1 MGAKKKQKLLSAA
14 VDDLNAGL
22 QAILH
27 DASLSTE
34 ERASSA
40 GRALRQPGLPS
51 GVCRAAVD
59 WLLVQSD
66 PAVGATLRDC
76 LSTPGV
82 QCAVDAEPKMLDKV
96 LLSAAG
102 VSGGSDGAGRD
113 VRDEGGRSTGGGA
126 SRGEA
131 VTLDLSAFPAEL
143 LISPAAS
150 AANQAL
156 ASSSST
162 NLSNSHNVTDSNDV
176 TDSTDITDSRSVSLF
191 RCLCSRLSSVA
202 DPSES
207 LRATYLAELLLP
219 SLRLASARPDLT
231 DTVRGPFEAIAL
243 GSDGLAGLTAAAGEG
258 HKAPEGPAQQ
268 LLNALQNLS
277 ATEPSL
283 GVELLG
289 LLAGRLLKE
298 KTPLNVITLLA
309 RSVGIATEALDETQ
323 KTPQKSTPSELET
336 DLPLST
342 RLLILGRLAR
352 CIREARLPL
361 TSASGGQTL
370 LQWLRAAAAS
380 AEYSASS
387 AASYRDADTAAAWF
401 DCAAELMRVTPL
413 VLPLQ
418 GRLGAVLL
426 EAIEESHGE
435 EGPASAT
442 ATRLVSL
449 IMSTYSELRQLPRLL
464 PRLLLAARQL
474 SSTSTPSPASTHT
487 PKKRKHHEEEAGEAR
502 KRRRLRLTPAQ
513 EAQLAEL
520 VARLPQQHVQ
530 DVWKTLLYHLTED
543 GAARMARGEESEDLI
558 SPVLELTL
566 QLLSVFLGHAAVIDQ
581 TTVTAAT
588 RALLAGLMTQTAET
602 LQQVAAQVTKT
613 YRSPG
618 HVSGLLSAAL
628 SWRRL
633 HSALLHYCPAYRSE
647 MTSEDAGMT
656 SPLAPLGEKR
666 WTKLVKL
673 EAATEAECQTL
684 VTEFVSEA
692 ARVAPPDWQP
702 PAAAGARAGR
712 PLSGPALLP
721 LSPSQLG
728 ALLPSGAEQRPLP
741 LAVAVLLADR
751 LATALPP
758 SDGKRKLECGR
769 PPQQLAAALRAAA
782 AAALERMDAT
792 VKMPQPMPEDVLE
805 ILEEVGAALQADAE
819 RWSSTNGSSE
829 AEDVKSGKSS
839 ASLTRPLQLVLA
851 LPLEHVSELAAS
863 LLLPLLCLCLLH
875 SPSGGRVRELA
886 LSALTALLVST
897 GCSRPL
903 ETIQP
908 GRLLTWLAAT
918 PPSLPSS
925 HTLST
930 DSDGSESM
938 DEDETTSKSHTDSK
952 HTNGTVSSPKPRRKS
967 TTSVPNGC
975 AGEVAG
981 STPGAGCTLARRA
994 VLRCYPGRRC
1004 ARLGPVAEQLAARL
1018 QDGSA
1023 GEGALDTLVEML
1035 QHFVQANTSLKG
1047 SDSAVKEQAKSLSAS
1062 LPRLLCALPS
1072 AGRRLTLSSLAL
1084 LVPLRAHKPTAAG
1097 GRPPRWRRLLAEMF
1111 PVALE
1116 AARSKE
1122 EEVERKRESEV
1133 EERVTEEGE
1142 QGAAWELLTAVC
1154 AAREHLKSDLP
1165 PGYVLDVWRCARSS
1179 DVTVDQLRTVL
1190 SAADDAEIE
1199 QMVTELTDETTSL
1212 PVSPSA
1218 AALWRR
1224 LLSAWRALA
1233 GCTQLS
1239 TAGRAQQ
1246 RRGLTRLLA
1255 RLADTLVREPAAL
1268 VGPGESVGAEGQRLR
1283 VEVVETVTAA
1293 VAQKHVRLSDTA
1305 YADGVQCCHLDLS
1318 SLTTLEACEV
1328 LRTVCELI
1336 YQLVGTHQAV
1346 ISTRLPLITQ
1356 AVQSVADEVCQRAAQ
1371 QKRPS
1376 SDEVAALVATAN
1388 RMTRAVRELVQLG
1401 PLSEPLAP
1409 YLIADL
1415 LTLIQREP
1423 IDAEVQEALT
1433 ASLFCLLTQ
1442 CRKEVITRLRVT
1454 LPATVTHLFHTT
1466 VSTYKKFHKFVG
1478 RV

>member
-102 VSGGSDGAGRD
+102 
-113 VRDEGGRSTGGGA
+113 
-126 SRGEA
+126 
-131 VTLDLSAFPAEL
+131 
-143 LISPAAS
+143 
-150 AANQAL
+150 
-156 ASSSST
+156 
-162 NLSNSHNVTDSNDV
+162 
-176 TDSTDITDSRSVSLF
+176 
-191 RCLCSRLSSVA
+191 
-202 DPSES
+202 
-207 LRATYLAELLLP
+207 
-219 SLRLASARPDLT
+219 
-231 DTVRGPFEAIAL
+231 
-243 GSDGLAGLTAAAGEG
+243 
-258 HKAPEGPAQQ
+258 
-268 LLNALQNLS
+268 
-277 ATEPSL
+277 
-283 GVELLG
+283 
-289 LLAGRLLKE
+289 
-298 KTPLNVITLLA
+298 
-309 RSVGIATEALDETQ
+309 
-323 KTPQKSTPSELET
+323 
-336 DLPLST
+336 
-342 RLLILGRLAR
+342 
-352 CIREARLPL
+352 
-361 TSASGGQTL
+361 
-370 LQWLRAAAAS
+370 
-380 AEYSASS
+380 
-387 AASYRDADTAAAWF
+387 
-401 DCAAELMRVTPL
+401 
-413 VLPLQ
+413 

-613 YRSPG
+613 YRSSS
-618 HVSGLLSAAL
+618 HVAGLLSAAL

-684 VTEFVSEA
+684 V
-692 ARVAPPDWQP
+692 
-702 PAAAGARAGR
+702 
-712 PLSGPALLP
+712 
-721 LSPSQLG
+721 LG

-751 LATALPP
+751 LATALSP
-758 SDGKRKLECGR
+758 SGGKRKLECGR

-782 AAALERMDAT
+782 AAALERMDST
-792 VKMPQPMPEDVLE
+792 VKMPQPMPEEVLE
-805 ILEEVGAALQADAE
+805 ILEEVGAALE
-819 RWSSTNGSSE
+819 
-829 AEDVKSGKSS
+829 K
-839 ASLTRPLQLVLA
+839 
-851 LPLEHVSELAAS
+851 
-863 LLLPLLCLCLLH
+863 
-875 SPSGGRVRELA
+875 
-886 LSALTALLVST
+886 
-897 GCSRPL
+897 
-903 ETIQP
+903 
-908 GRLLTWLAAT
+908 
-918 PPSLPSS
+918 
-925 HTLST
+925 
-930 DSDGSESM
+930 
-938 DEDETTSKSHTDSK
+938 
-952 HTNGTVSSPKPRRKS
+952 
-967 TTSVPNGC
+967 
-975 AGEVAG
+975 
-981 STPGAGCTLARRA
+981 
-994 VLRCYPGRRC
+994 
-1004 ARLGPVAEQLAARL
+1004 QLAARL

-1035 QHFVQANTSLKG
+1035 QHFVQ
-1047 SDSAVKEQAKSLSAS
+1047 
-1062 LPRLLCALPS
+1062 
-1072 AGRRLTLSSLAL
+1072 
-1084 LVPLRAHKPTAAG
+1084 
-1097 GRPPRWRRLLAEMF
+1097 
-1111 PVALE
+1111 
-1116 AARSKE
+1116 
-1122 EEVERKRESEV
+1122 
-1133 EERVTEEGE
+1133 
-1142 QGAAWELLTAVC
+1142 
-1154 AAREHLKSDLP
+1154 
-1165 PGYVLDVWRCARSS
+1165 DVWRCARSS
-1179 DVTVDQLRTVL
+1179 DVTADQLRTVL

-1199 QMVTELTDETTSL
+1199 QMVTELIDETTSL
-1212 PVSPSA
+1212 PVSPSSA

-1224 LLSAWRALA
+1224 LLSAWRALS
-1233 GCTQLS
+1233 GCAQLS

-1255 RLADTLVREPAAL
+1255 RLADALVREPAAL
-1268 VGPGESVGAEGQRLR
+1268 VGPGESVGAEGQRMR

-1318 SLTTLEACEV
+1318 SLTTAEACEV

-1346 ISTRLPLITQ
+1346 VSTRLPLITQ
-1356 AVQSVADEVCQRAAQ
+1356 
-1371 QKRPS
+1371 
-1376 SDEVAALVATAN
+1376 
-1388 RMTRAVRELVQLG
+1388 
-1401 PLSEPLAP
+1401 
-1409 YLIADL
+1409 
-1415 LTLIQREP
+1415 
-1423 IDAEVQEALT
+1423 
-1433 ASLFCLLTQ
+1433 
-1442 CRKEVITRLRVT
+1442 
-1454 LPATVTHLFHTT
+1454 
-1466 VSTYKKFHKFVG
+1466 VG
-1478 RV
+1478 